1 MANRKIRE
9 FKYYNHKVD
18 DMGVKFKDIVSPEEI
33 SLKDLEGRT
42 IAIDAYNTIY
52 QFLSGIRQRDGSPLM
67 DQNGNVTSHLSGILY
82 RTASI
87 VDKGIKPVYVFDGE
101 SHEHKAKTLEQRRAI
116 KEEAMEKWREAKA
129 AGNIEEAR
137 KFAIRTSRMSPY
149 ILESS
154 KKLLDY
160 MGIPYVQ
167 AIGEGEAQGAYMVE
181 QGDAWA
187 VASQDYDCLLFGA
200 PRIVRNLTLS
210 GGLSNLEYLELE
222 KVLEELELSREQLI
236 DVALMVGTDFNEG
249 IHGIGAKTGLKLIR
263 NNSLE
268 DVLVQKGITDV
279 EVEPDELREIFL
291 KHEVNTDYEIKFK
304 SAKKDKLIEFMC
316 EEHGFS
322 ESRVLNV
329 TDKLKKLSSTQKSLE
344 DWF

>member
-1 MANRKIRE
+1 
-9 FKYYNHKVD
+9 
-18 DMGVKFKDIVSPEEI
+18 MGVKFKDIVSPEEI

-42 IAIDAYNTIY
+42 VAIDAYNTIY

-82 RTASI
+82 RTSSI
-87 VDKGIKPVYVFDGE
+87 VDKGIKPIYVFDGE

-116 KEEAMEKWREAKA
+116 KEEAMEKWEEAKA
-129 AGNIEEAR
+129 AGNIEDMR

-154 KKLLDY
+154 KQLLEY

-167 AIGEGEAQGAYMVE
+167 AVGEGEAQGAYMVN

-222 KVLEELELSREQLI
+222 KVLEELNLSREQLI

-249 IHGIGAKTGLKLIR
+249 IHGIGAKTGLKLIK
-263 NNSLE
+263 NNTLE
-268 DVLVQKGITDV
+268 DV
-279 EVEPDELREIFL
+279 
-291 KHEVNTDYEIKFK
+291 
-304 SAKKDKLIEFMC
+304 S
-316 EEHGFS
+316 
-322 ESRVLNV
+322 
-329 TDKLKKLSSTQKSLE
+329 
-344 DWF
+344 

>member
-1 MANRKIRE
+1 
-9 FKYYNHKVD
+9 
-18 DMGVKFKDIVSPEEI
+18 
-33 SLKDLEGRT
+33 
-42 IAIDAYNTIY
+42 
-52 QFLSGIRQRDGSPLM
+52 
-67 DQNGNVTSHLSGILY
+67 
-82 RTASI
+82 
-87 VDKGIKPVYVFDGE
+87 
-101 SHEHKAKTLEQRRAI
+101 
-116 KEEAMEKWREAKA
+116 
-129 AGNIEEAR
+129 
-137 KFAIRTSRMSPY
+137 MSPY

-154 KKLLDY
+154 KDLLDY

-167 AIGEGEAQGAYMVE
+167 AVGEGEAQGAYMVE

>member
-1 MANRKIRE
+1 
-9 FKYYNHKVD
+9 
-18 DMGVKFKDIVSPEEI
+18 MGVKFKDIVTPEEI

-42 IAIDAYNTIY
+42 VAIDAYNTIY

-82 RTASI
+82 RTSSI
-87 VDKGIKPVYVFDGE
+87 VDKGIKPIYVFDGD
-101 SHEHKAKTLEQRRAI
+101 SSEHKAKTLEQRRAI
-116 KEEAMEKWREAKA
+116 KEEAMEKWEEAKA
-129 AGNIEEAR
+129 AGNIEDAR

-167 AIGEGEAQGAYMVE
+167 AEGEGEAQGAYMVK

-200 PRIVRNLTLS
+200 PRIIRNLTLS

-222 KVLEELELSREQLI
+222 KVLNDIDLTREQLI

-268 DVLVQKGITDV
+268 DILVQKGITEVD
-279 EVEPDELREIFL
+279 VEPDELRDIFL
-291 KHEVNTDYEIKFK
+291 KHEVNTDYDIKFK
-304 SAKKDKLIEFMC
+304 SAKKDKLVEFMC
-316 EEHGFS
+316 EEHGF
-322 ESRVLNV
+322 
-329 TDKLKKLSSTQKSLE
+329 
-344 DWF
+344 

>member
-1 MANRKIRE
+1 
-9 FKYYNHKVD
+9 
-18 DMGVKFKDIVSPEEI
+18 MGVKFKDIVSPKEI

-42 IAIDAYNTIY
+42 VAIDAYNTIY

-87 VDKGIKPVYVFDGE
+87 VDKGIKPIYVFDGD
-101 SHEHKAKTLEQRRAI
+101 SSEHKAKTLEQRKAI
-116 KEEAMEKWREAKA
+116 KEEAMEKWEEAKA

-167 AIGEGEAQGAYMVE
+167 AKGEGEAQGAYMVE

-200 PRIVRNLTLS
+200 PRIIRNLTLS
-210 GGLSNLEYLELE
+210 GGLSNLEYLELQ
-222 KVLEELELSREQLI
+222 KVLEDIDLTREQLI

-268 DVLVQKGITDV
+268 DILVQKGITEV
-279 EVEPDELREIFL
+279 EVEPDELRDIFL
-291 KHEVNTDYEIKFK
+291 KHDVNTDYEIKFK
-304 SAKKDKLIEFMC
+304 SAKKDQLVEFMC

-329 TDKLKKLSSTQKSLE
+329 TEKLKKLSSTQKSLE

>member
-1 MANRKIRE
+1 
-9 FKYYNHKVD
+9 
-18 DMGVKFKDIVSPEEI
+18 MGVKFKDIVSPEEI

-67 DQNGNVTSHLSGILY
+67 DHNGNVTSHLSGILY

-154 KKLLDY
+154 KELLDY

-316 EEHGFS
+316 EKHGFS

>member
-1 MANRKIRE
+1 
-9 FKYYNHKVD
+9 
-18 DMGVKFKDIVSPEEI
+18 MGVKFKDIVSPEEI

-42 IAIDAYNTIY
+42 VAIDAYNTIY

-87 VDKGIKPVYVFDGE
+87 VDKGIKPIYVFDGD
-101 SHEHKAKTLEQRRAI
+101 SSEHKAKTLEQRRAI
-116 KEEAMEKWREAKA
+116 KEEAMEKWEEAKA
-129 AGNIEEAR
+129 VGNIEEAR

-167 AIGEGEAQGAYMVE
+167 AEGEGEAQGAYMVE

-222 KVLEELELSREQLI
+222 KVLNEIDLTREQLI

-263 NNSLE
+263 NNTLE
-268 DVLVQKGITDV
+268 DILVQKGITEV
-279 EVEPDELREIFL
+279 EVEPDELRDIFL
-291 KHEVNTDYEIKFK
+291 KHDVNTDYEIKFK
-304 SAKKDKLIEFMC
+304 SAKKDKLVEFMC

-329 TDKLKKLSSTQKSLE
+329 TEKLKKLSSTQKSLE

>member
-1 MANRKIRE
+1 
-9 FKYYNHKVD
+9 
-18 DMGVKFKDIVSPEEI
+18 MGVKFKDIVSPEEI

-42 IAIDAYNTIY
+42 VAIDAYNTIY

-87 VDKGIKPVYVFDGE
+87 VDKGIKPIYVFDGD
-101 SHEHKAKTLEQRRAI
+101 SSEHKAKTLEQRKAI
-116 KEEAMEKWREAKA
+116 KEEAMEKWEEAKA

-167 AIGEGEAQGAYMVE
+167 AKGEGEAQGAYMVE

-200 PRIVRNLTLS
+200 PRIIRNLTLS
-210 GGLSNLEYLELE
+210 GGLSNLEYLELQ
-222 KVLEELELSREQLI
+222 KVLEDIDLTREQLI

-263 NNSLE
+263 NNTLE
-268 DVLVQKGITDV
+268 DILVQKGITEV
-279 EVEPDELREIFL
+279 NVEPDELRDIFL
-291 KHEVNTDYEIKFK
+291 NHEVNTDYKIKFK
-304 SAKKDKLIEFMC
+304 SAKKDQLVEFMC

-329 TDKLKKLSSTQKSLE
+329 TEKLKKLSSTQKSLE

>member
-1 MANRKIRE
+1 
-9 FKYYNHKVD
+9 
-18 DMGVKFKDIVSPEEI
+18 MGVKFKDIVSPEEI

-42 IAIDAYNTIY
+42 VAIDAYNTIY

-67 DQNGNVTSHLSGILY
+67 DHNGNVTSHLSGILY
-82 RTASI
+82 RTSSI
-87 VDKGIKPVYVFDGE
+87 VDKGIKPIYVFDGE

-116 KEEAMEKWREAKA
+116 KEEAMEKWEEAKA
-129 AGNIEEAR
+129 AGNIDDMR

-154 KKLLDY
+154 KKLLEY

-210 GGLSNLEYLELE
+210 GGLSNLEYLELN
-222 KVLEELELSREQLI
+222 KVLEEIDLTREQLI

-263 NNSLE
+263 NNTLE
-268 DVLVQKGITDV
+268 DILVQKGITDV
-279 EVEPDELREIFL
+279 SVEPDELRDIFL
-291 KHEVNTDYEIKFK
+291 NHEVNTDYKIKFK
-304 SAKKDKLIEFMC
+304 SAKTDKLVEFMC

-329 TDKLKKLSSTQKSLE
+329 TEKLKKLSSTQKSLE

>member
-1 MANRKIRE
+1 
-9 FKYYNHKVD
+9 
-18 DMGVKFKDIVSPEEI
+18 MGVKFKDIVSPEEI

-42 IAIDAYNTIY
+42 VAIDAYNTIY

-82 RTASI
+82 RTSAI
-87 VDKGIKPVYVFDGE
+87 VDKGIKPIYVFDGD
-101 SHEHKAKTLEQRRAI
+101 SSEHKAKTLEQRRAI
-116 KEEAMEKWREAKA
+116 KEEAMEKWEEAKA

-154 KKLLDY
+154 KKLLEY

-167 AIGEGEAQGAYMVE
+167 ATGEGEAQGAYMVE

-210 GGLSNLEYLELE
+210 GGLSNLEYLELN
-222 KVLEELELSREQLI
+222 KVLEEIDLTREQLI

-268 DVLVQKGITDV
+268 DILVQKGITEV
-279 EVEPDELREIFL
+279 EVEPDELRDIFL
-291 KHEVNTDYEIKFK
+291 KHDVNTDYKIKFK
-304 SAKKDKLIEFMC
+304 KTRIQC
-316 EEHGFS
+316 
-322 ESRVLNV
+322 SRSN
-329 TDKLKKLSSTQKSLE
+329 TNGTNYRYY
-344 DWF
+344 

>member
-1 MANRKIRE
+1 
-9 FKYYNHKVD
+9 
-18 DMGVKFKDIVSPEEI
+18 MGVKFKDIVSPEEI

-42 IAIDAYNTIY
+42 VAIDAYNTIY

-87 VDKGIKPVYVFDGE
+87 VDKGIKPIYVFDGDSSE
-101 SHEHKAKTLEQRRAI
+101 YKAKTIEQRRAI
-116 KEEAMEKWREAKA
+116 KEEAMEKWEEAKA

-167 AIGEGEAQGAYMVE
+167 AEGEGEAQGAYMVE

-222 KVLEELELSREQLI
+222 KVLNEIDLTREQLI

-263 NNSLE
+263 NNTLE
-268 DVLVQKGITDV
+268 DILVQKGITEV
-279 EVEPDELREIFL
+279 EVEPDELRDIFL
-291 KHEVNTDYEIKFK
+291 KHDVNTDYEIKFK
-304 SAKKDKLIEFMC
+304 SAKKDKLVEFMC

-329 TDKLKKLSSTQKSLE
+329 TEKLKKLSSTQKKFRGLVLKPIYLFSI
-344 DWF
+344 FNKS

>member
-1 MANRKIRE
+1 
-9 FKYYNHKVD
+9 
-18 DMGVKFKDIVSPEEI
+18 MGVKFKDIVSPEEI

-42 IAIDAYNTIY
+42 VAIDAYNTIY

-87 VDKGIKPVYVFDGE
+87 VDKGIKPIYVFDGD
-101 SHEHKAKTLEQRRAI
+101 SSEHKAKTLEQRKAI
-116 KEEAMEKWREAKA
+116 KEEAMEKWEEAKA

-167 AIGEGEAQGAYMVE
+167 AKGEGEAQGAYMVE

-200 PRIVRNLTLS
+200 PRIIRNLTLS
-210 GGLSNLEYLELE
+210 GGLSNLEYLELQ
-222 KVLEELELSREQLI
+222 KVLEDIDLTREQLI

-263 NNSLE
+263 NNTLE
-268 DVLVQKGITDV
+268 DILVQKGITEV
-279 EVEPDELREIFL
+279 NVEPDELRDIFL
-291 KHEVNTDYEIKFK
+291 NHEVNTDYKIKFK
-304 SAKKDKLIEFMC
+304 SAKKDQLVEFMC

-329 TDKLKKLSSTQKSLE
+329 TEKLKKLSSTQKSLE
-344 DWF
+344 LSLIHI

>member
-1 MANRKIRE
+1 
-9 FKYYNHKVD
+9 
-18 DMGVKFKDIVSPEEI
+18 MGVKFKDIVSPEEI

-42 IAIDAYNTIY
+42 VAIDAYNTIY

-87 VDKGIKPVYVFDGE
+87 VDKGIKPIYVFDGD
-101 SHEHKAKTLEQRRAI
+101 SSEHKAKTLEQRRAI
-116 KEEAMEKWREAKA
+116 KEEAMEKWEEAKA

-167 AIGEGEAQGAYMVE
+167 AEGEGEAQGAYMVE

-222 KVLEELELSREQLI
+222 KVLNEIDLTREQLI

-268 DVLVQKGITDV
+268 DILVQKGITEV
-279 EVEPDELREIFL
+279 EVEPDVLRNIFL
-291 KHEVNTDYEIKFK
+291 KHDVNTDYEIKFK
-304 SAKKDKLIEFMC
+304 SAKKDKLVEFMC

-329 TDKLKKLSSTQKSLE
+329 TEKLKKLSSTQKSLE

>member
-1 MANRKIRE
+1 
-9 FKYYNHKVD
+9 
-18 DMGVKFKDIVSPEEI
+18 MGVKFKDIVSPEEI

-42 IAIDAYNTIY
+42 VAIDAYNTIY

-87 VDKGIKPVYVFDGE
+87 VDKGIKPIYVFDGD
-101 SHEHKAKTLEQRRAI
+101 SSEHKAKTLEQRRAI
-116 KEEAMEKWREAKA
+116 KEEAMEKWEEAKA

-167 AIGEGEAQGAYMVE
+167 AEGEGEAQGAYMVE

-222 KVLEELELSREQLI
+222 KVLNDIDLTREQLI

-268 DVLVQKGITDV
+268 DILVQKGITEV
-279 EVEPDELREIFL
+279 EVEPDELRDIFL
-291 KHEVNTDYEIKFK
+291 KHDVNTDYEIKFK
-304 SAKKDKLIEFMC
+304 SAKKDKLVEFMC

-329 TDKLKKLSSTQKSLE
+329 TEKLKKLSSTQKSLE

>member
-1 MANRKIRE
+1 M
-9 FKYYNHKVD
+9 D

-42 IAIDAYNTIY
+42 VAIDAYNTIY

-87 VDKGIKPVYVFDGE
+87 VDKGIKPIYVFDGD
-101 SHEHKAKTLEQRRAI
+101 SSEHKAKTLEQRRAI
-116 KEEAMEKWREAKA
+116 KEEAMEKWEEAKA

-149 ILESS
+149 TLESS

-167 AIGEGEAQGAYMVE
+167 AEGEGEAQGAYMVE

-222 KVLEELELSREQLI
+222 KVLNEIDLTREQLI

-263 NNSLE
+263 NNTLE
-268 DVLVQKGITDV
+268 DILVQKGITEV
-279 EVEPDELREIFL
+279 EVEPDELRDIFL
-291 KHEVNTDYEIKFK
+291 KHDVNTDYEIKFK
-304 SAKKDKLIEFMC
+304 SAKRDKLVEFMC

-329 TDKLKKLSSTQKSLE
+329 TEKLKKLSSTQKSLE

>member
-1 MANRKIRE
+1 
-9 FKYYNHKVD
+9 
-18 DMGVKFKDIVSPEEI
+18 MGVKFKDIVSPEEI

-42 IAIDAYNTIY
+42 VAIDAYNTIY

-87 VDKGIKPVYVFDGE
+87 VDKGIKPIYVFDGD
-101 SHEHKAKTLEQRRAI
+101 SSEHKAKTLEQRKAI
-116 KEEAMEKWREAKA
+116 KEEAMEKWEEAKA

-154 KKLLDY
+154 KKLLEY

-167 AIGEGEAQGAYMVE
+167 AKGEGEAQGAYMVE

-200 PRIVRNLTLS
+200 PRIIRNLTLS
-210 GGLSNLEYLELE
+210 GGLSNLEYLELQ
-222 KVLEELELSREQLI
+222 KVLEDIDLTREQLI

-263 NNSLE
+263 NNTLE
-268 DVLVQKGITDV
+268 DILVQKGITEV
-279 EVEPDELREIFL
+279 NVEPDELRDIFL
-291 KHEVNTDYEIKFK
+291 NHEVNTDYKIKFK
-304 SAKKDKLIEFMC
+304 SAKKDQLVEFMC

-329 TDKLKKLSSTQKSLE
+329 TEKLKKLSSTQKSLE

>member
-1 MANRKIRE
+1 
-9 FKYYNHKVD
+9 
-18 DMGVKFKDIVSPEEI
+18 MGVKFKDIVSPEEI

-67 DQNGNVTSHLSGILY
+67 DHNGNVTSHLSGILY

-154 KKLLDY
+154 KELLDY

>member
-1 MANRKIRE
+1 
-9 FKYYNHKVD
+9 
-18 DMGVKFKDIVSPEEI
+18 MGVKFKDIVSPEEI

-42 IAIDAYNTIY
+42 VAIDAYNTIY

-87 VDKGIKPVYVFDGE
+87 VDKGIKPIYVFDGD
-101 SHEHKAKTLEQRRAI
+101 SSEHKAKTLEQRKAI
-116 KEEAMEKWREAKA
+116 KEEAMEKWEEAKA

-167 AIGEGEAQGAYMVE
+167 AKGEGEAQGAYMVE

-210 GGLSNLEYLELE
+210 GGLSNLEYLELQ
-222 KVLEELELSREQLI
+222 KVLEDIDLTREQLI

-268 DVLVQKGITDV
+268 DILVQKGITEV
-279 EVEPDELREIFL
+279 NVEPDELRDIFL
-291 KHEVNTDYEIKFK
+291 NHEVNTDYKIKFK
-304 SAKKDKLIEFMC
+304 SAKKDQLVEFMC

-329 TDKLKKLSSTQKSLE
+329 TEKLKKLSSTQKSLE

>member
-1 MANRKIRE
+1 
-9 FKYYNHKVD
+9 
-18 DMGVKFKDIVSPEEI
+18 MGVKFKDIVSPEEI

-42 IAIDAYNTIY
+42 VAIDTYNTIY

-82 RTASI
+82 RTAAI
-87 VDKGIKPVYVFDGE
+87 FDKGIKPIYVFDGE

-116 KEEAMEKWREAKA
+116 KEEAMEKWEEAKA

-154 KKLLDY
+154 KKLLEY

-210 GGLSNLEYLELE
+210 GGMSNLEYLELE
-222 KVLEELELSREQLI
+222 KVLEEIDLTREQLI

-268 DVLVQKGITDV
+268 DILVQKGITEV
-279 EVEPDELREIFL
+279 EVEPDELRDIFL
-291 KHEVNTDYEIKFK
+291 KHEVNTDYDIKFK
-304 SAKKDKLIEFMC
+304 AAKKDKLVEFMC

-329 TDKLKKLSSTQKSLE
+329 TEKLKKLSSTQKSLE

>member
-1 MANRKIRE
+1 
-9 FKYYNHKVD
+9 
-18 DMGVKFKDIVSPEEI
+18 MGVKFKDIVSPEEI

-42 IAIDAYNTIY
+42 VAIDAYNTIY

-87 VDKGIKPVYVFDGE
+87 VDKGIKPIYVFDGD
-101 SHEHKAKTLEQRRAI
+101 SSEHKAKTLEQRRAI
-116 KEEAMEKWREAKA
+116 KEEAMEKWEEAKA

-149 ILESS
+149 TLESS

-167 AIGEGEAQGAYMVE
+167 AEGEGEAQGAYMVE

-222 KVLEELELSREQLI
+222 KVLNEIDLTREQLI

-263 NNSLE
+263 NNTLE
-268 DVLVQKGITDV
+268 DILVQKGITEV
-279 EVEPDELREIFL
+279 EVEPDELRDIFL
-291 KHEVNTDYEIKFK
+291 KHDVNTDYEIKFK
-304 SAKKDKLIEFMC
+304 SAKRDKLVEFMC

-329 TDKLKKLSSTQKSLE
+329 TEKLKKLSSTQKSLE

>member
-1 MANRKIRE
+1 
-9 FKYYNHKVD
+9 
-18 DMGVKFKDIVSPEEI
+18 MGVKFKDIVSPEEI

-42 IAIDAYNTIY
+42 VAIDAYNTIY

-87 VDKGIKPVYVFDGE
+87 VDKGIKPIYVFDGD
-101 SHEHKAKTLEQRRAI
+101 SSEHKAKTLEQRRAI
-116 KEEAMEKWREAKA
+116 KEEAMEKWEEAKA

-154 KKLLDY
+154 KKLLEY

-167 AIGEGEAQGAYMVE
+167 AEGEGEAQGAYMVE

-222 KVLEELELSREQLI
+222 KVLNDIDLTREQLI
-236 DVALMVGTDFNEG
+236 DVALMVGNDFNEG

-268 DVLVQKGITDV
+268 DILVQKGITEV
-279 EVEPDELREIFL
+279 SVEPDELRDIFL
-291 KHEVNTDYEIKFK
+291 NHEVNTDYEIKFK
-304 SAKKDKLIEFMC
+304 SAKKDKLVEFMC

-329 TDKLKKLSSTQKSLE
+329 TEKLKKLSSTQKSLE

>member
-1 MANRKIRE
+1 
-9 FKYYNHKVD
+9 
-18 DMGVKFKDIVSPEEI
+18 MGVKFKDIISPEEI

-67 DQNGNVTSHLSGILY
+67 DHNGNVTSHLSGILY

-154 KKLLDY
+154 KELLDY

-304 SAKKDKLIEFMC
+304 SAKKDKLVEFMC

>member
-1 MANRKIRE
+1 
-9 FKYYNHKVD
+9 
-18 DMGVKFKDIVSPEEI
+18 MGVKFKDIVSPEEI

-42 IAIDAYNTIY
+42 VAIDAYNTIY

-87 VDKGIKPVYVFDGE
+87 VDKGIKPIYVFDGD
-101 SHEHKAKTLEQRRAI
+101 SSEHKAKTLEQRRAI
-116 KEEAMEKWREAKA
+116 KEEAMEKWEEAKA

-167 AIGEGEAQGAYMVE
+167 AEGEGEAQGAYMVE

-222 KVLEELELSREQLI
+222 KVLNEIDLTREQLI

-268 DVLVQKGITDV
+268 DILVQKGITEV
-279 EVEPDELREIFL
+279 NVEPDELRDIFL
-291 KHEVNTDYEIKFK
+291 NHEVNTDYKIKFK
-304 SAKKDKLIEFMC
+304 SAKKDQLVEFMC

-329 TDKLKKLSSTQKSLE
+329 TEKLKKLSSTQKSLE

>member
-1 MANRKIRE
+1 
-9 FKYYNHKVD
+9 
-18 DMGVKFKDIVSPEEI
+18 MGVKFKDIVSPEEI

-42 IAIDAYNTIY
+42 VAIDAYNTIY

-87 VDKGIKPVYVFDGE
+87 VDKGIKPIYVFDGD
-101 SHEHKAKTLEQRRAI
+101 SSEHKAKTLEQRRAI
-116 KEEAMEKWREAKA
+116 KEEAMEKWEEAKA

-167 AIGEGEAQGAYMVE
+167 AEGEGEAQGAYMVE

-222 KVLEELELSREQLI
+222 KVLNEIDLTREQLI

-268 DVLVQKGITDV
+268 DILVQKGITEV
-279 EVEPDELREIFL
+279 EVEPDELRDIFL
-291 KHEVNTDYEIKFK
+291 KHDVNTDYEIKFK
-304 SAKKDKLIEFMC
+304 SAKKDKLVEFMC

-329 TDKLKKLSSTQKSLE
+329 TEKLKKLSSTQKSFE

>member
-1 MANRKIRE
+1 
-9 FKYYNHKVD
+9 
-18 DMGVKFKDIVSPEEI
+18 MGVKFKDIVSPEEI

-42 IAIDAYNTIY
+42 VAIDAYNTIY

-87 VDKGIKPVYVFDGE
+87 VDKGIKPIYVFDGD
-101 SHEHKAKTLEQRRAI
+101 SSEHKAKTLEQRRAI
-116 KEEAMEKWREAKA
+116 KEEAMEKWEEAKA
-129 AGNIEEAR
+129 AGNIEDAR

-167 AIGEGEAQGAYMVE
+167 AEGEGEAQGAYMVK

-200 PRIVRNLTLS
+200 PRIIRNLTLS

-222 KVLEELELSREQLI
+222 KVLNDIDLTREQLI

-268 DVLVQKGITDV
+268 DILVQKGITEVD
-279 EVEPDELREIFL
+279 VEPDELRDIFL
-291 KHEVNTDYEIKFK
+291 KHEVNTDYDIKFK
-304 SAKKDKLIEFMC
+304 SAKKDKLVEFMC

-329 TDKLKKLSSTQKSLE
+329 TEKLKKLSSTQKSLE

>member
-1 MANRKIRE
+1 
-9 FKYYNHKVD
+9 
-18 DMGVKFKDIVSPEEI
+18 MGVKFKDIVSPEEI

-42 IAIDAYNTIY
+42 VAIDTYNTIY

-87 VDKGIKPVYVFDGE
+87 VDKGIKPIYVFDGD
-101 SHEHKAKTLEQRRAI
+101 SSEHKAKTIEQRKAI
-116 KEEAMEKWREAKA
+116 KEEAMEKWEEAKA

-167 AIGEGEAQGAYMVE
+167 AKGEGEAQGAYMVG

-200 PRIVRNLTLS
+200 PRIIRNLTLS
-210 GGLSNLEYLELE
+210 GGLSNLEYLELQ
-222 KVLEELELSREQLI
+222 KVLEDIDLTREQLI

-263 NNSLE
+263 NNTLE
-268 DVLVQKGITDV
+268 DILVQKGITEV
-279 EVEPDELREIFL
+279 NVEPDELRDIFL
-291 KHEVNTDYEIKFK
+291 KHDVNTDYEIKFK
-304 SAKKDKLIEFMC
+304 SAKKDKLVEFMC

-329 TDKLKKLSSTQKSLE
+329 TEKLKKLSSTQKSLE

>member
-1 MANRKIRE
+1 M
-9 FKYYNHKVD
+9 D
-18 DMGVKFKDIVSPEEI
+18 DMGVKFKDIVTPEEI

-42 IAIDAYNTIY
+42 VAIDAYNTIY

-82 RTASI
+82 RTSSI
-87 VDKGIKPVYVFDGE
+87 VDKGIKPIYVFDGD
-101 SHEHKAKTLEQRRAI
+101 SSEHKAKTLEQRRAI
-116 KEEAMEKWREAKA
+116 KEEAMEKWEEAKA
-129 AGNIEEAR
+129 AGNIEDAR

-167 AIGEGEAQGAYMVE
+167 AEGEGEAQGAYMVK

-200 PRIVRNLTLS
+200 PRIIRNLTLS

-222 KVLEELELSREQLI
+222 KVLNDIDLTREQLI

-268 DVLVQKGITDV
+268 DILVQKGITEVD
-279 EVEPDELREIFL
+279 VEPDELRDIFL
-291 KHEVNTDYEIKFK
+291 KHEVNTDYDIKFK
-304 SAKKDKLIEFMC
+304 SAKKDKLVEFMC

-329 TDKLKKLSSTQKSLE
+329 TEKLKKLSSTQKSLE

>member
-1 MANRKIRE
+1 
-9 FKYYNHKVD
+9 
-18 DMGVKFKDIVSPEEI
+18 MGVKFKDIVSPEEI

-52 QFLSGIRQRDGSPLM
+52 QFLSGIRQRDGSPLL
-67 DQNGNVTSHLSGILY
+67 DHNGNVTSHLSGILY

-154 KKLLDY
+154 KELLDY

-304 SAKKDKLIEFMC
+304 SAKKDKLVEFMC